1 MATLVHPQRETQ
13 KRQSETHVLFT
24 MMSHQTMNSVVREKV
39 IGRGHIKH
47 SAETSV
53 LLLFASFADYS

>member
-1 MATLVHPQRETQ
+1 
-13 KRQSETHVLFT
+13 